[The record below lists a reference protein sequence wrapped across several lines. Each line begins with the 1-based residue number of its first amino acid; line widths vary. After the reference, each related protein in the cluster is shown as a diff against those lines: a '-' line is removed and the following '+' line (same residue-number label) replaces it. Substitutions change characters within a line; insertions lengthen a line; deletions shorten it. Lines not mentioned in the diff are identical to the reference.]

1 MYVHMLK
8 LCSVELPR
16 ALGRLHLLAKPVKHA
31 KIHQLRQEPPYACHC
46 LRPCTRAENPRE
58 RQLTMHGKDETGSR
72 GKAFRNACRR
82 PKHRRVGERVDLL
95 LRDKHDKMDEMF
107 KVMVP
112 MSTGQSNRTSPETS
126 PKPPSAGPR

>member
-16 ALGRLHLLAKPVKHA
+16 ALGRLHLLAKPIKHA

-72 GKAFRNACRR
+72 GPAAVRSIA
-82 PKHRRVGERVDLL
+82 VLVSASISSYAT
-95 LRDKHDKMDEMF
+95 
-107 KVMVP
+107 
-112 MSTGQSNRTSPETS
+112 STTRWTRCSR
-126 PKPPSAGPR
+126 